1 MAGRIDMKPQD
12 IIEAINAIPA
22 RSAWARGVKQY
33 AIDAVEYIAPGCDD
47 ITSVAEVLNGA
58 RTVR

>member
-1 MAGRIDMKPQD
+1 MKPQE